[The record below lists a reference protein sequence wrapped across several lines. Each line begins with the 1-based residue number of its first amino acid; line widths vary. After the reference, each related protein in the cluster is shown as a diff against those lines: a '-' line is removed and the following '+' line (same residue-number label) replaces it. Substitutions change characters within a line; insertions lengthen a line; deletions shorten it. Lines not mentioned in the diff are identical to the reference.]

1 MNKFRI
7 GDTVV
12 VLKESSDSHL
22 QGTVGTIVNIKSI
35 SSLIIY
41 RVRAGIDDKEYEYFE
56 NEIGLINPN
65 QKKIILQIKK
75 RII

>member
-12 VLKESSDSHL
+12 VLKESSSHI

-35 SSLIIY
+35 SSLTLY

-56 NEIGLINPN
+56 NEIELINPN
-65 QKKIILQIKK
+65 QKK
-75 RII
+75 